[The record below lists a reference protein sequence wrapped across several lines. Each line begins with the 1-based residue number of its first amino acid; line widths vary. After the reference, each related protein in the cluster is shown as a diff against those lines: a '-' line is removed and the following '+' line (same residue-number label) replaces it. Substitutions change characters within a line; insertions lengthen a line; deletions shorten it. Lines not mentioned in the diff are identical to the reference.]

1 MASMLYA
8 ILVCSDR
15 ECDAVYEGWGKP
27 EELEAIACELCGCT
41 LEAVGFSEGADPPN
55 GRPDSVEIQLRD
67 VA

>member
-1 MASMLYA
+1 MVAMLYA

-15 ECDAVYEGWGKP
+15 ECDAAYEAWGNP
-27 EELEAIACELCGCT
+27 EELEAIVCELCGCT
-41 LEAVGFSEGADPPN
+41 LEAVAFSETADPPN